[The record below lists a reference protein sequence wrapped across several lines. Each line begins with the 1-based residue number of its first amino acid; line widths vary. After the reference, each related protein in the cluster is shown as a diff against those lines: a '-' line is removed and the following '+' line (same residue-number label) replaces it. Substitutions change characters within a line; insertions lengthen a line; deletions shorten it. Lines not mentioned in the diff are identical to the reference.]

1 MLPHF
6 SMGLEHEIVRE
17 GMKLTFEKVLECLD
31 ESGCE
36 NFMGTLLLR
45 LDSVIYYREEIRKFH
60 Y

>member
-1 MLPHF
+1 
-6 SMGLEHEIVRE
+6 
-17 GMKLTFEKVLECLD
+17 MKLTFEKVLECLD